1 MLISSFDN
9 ININSL
15 RNFVTV
21 AEVGNITKAAEEVY
35 LTQPSL
41 SRQLVQLENTFE
53 VQLFYRTREGVK
65 LTAEGEIVYK
75 QCRNLLNAY
84 DEFSST
90 ILSLKGTISGT
101 LNIAHQKN
109 LATLILHIHKAFLR
123 TYPNVTIS
131 NYRQG
136 RKSYLD
142 LLMNGRL
149 HAAYLPS
156 LELAQAPEQLKSIPI
171 ITKRNMLL
179 VSIDNPIA
187 RRERVHIS
195 ELAGEYFVLPNK
207 QTAPHLLQQIL
218 DTCEANGFTPH
229 AVGYADN
236 YVDYE
241 MDIVRYD
248 AVSIHP
254 FMHNVEDSHLVKYVI
269 LDGFPEDYPI
279 SLVWNS
285 TSTHPLLPLYIDAV
299 KEFTRQH
306 EDLIHSLVLPRAF

>member
-21 AEVGNITKAAEEVY
+21 AEIGNITKAAEEVY

-53 VQLFYRTREGVK
+53 EKLFSRSRDGVK

-75 QCRNLLNAY
+75 QCRNLLHAY
-84 DEFSST
+84 DEFAST
-90 ILSLKGTISGT
+90 ILGLKGAVSGT
-101 LNIAHQKN
+101 LTIAHQKN
-109 LATLILHIHKAFLR
+109 LATLILHIHKTFLKS
-123 TYPNVTIS
+123 YPNVNIS

-136 RKSYLD
+136 RQNYLD
-142 LLMNGRL
+142 LLLSGRL
-149 HAAYLPS
+149 DAAYLPT
-156 LELAQAPEQLKSIPI
+156 LELTHAPDQLKSFPI

-179 VSIDNPIA
+179 VSVDNPIA
-187 RRERVHIS
+187 KRDRIHLA
-195 ELAGEYFVLPNK
+195 ELANEPFVLPNK
-207 QTAPHLLQQIL
+207 QTAPNLLKQII

-241 MDIVRYD
+241 MDIVRFD

-254 FMHNVEDSHLVKYVI
+254 FMHNVEDSHLVKYVA
-269 LDGFPEDYPI
+269 LDGFPEEYPI

-285 TSTHPLLPLYIDAV
+285 ASTHPLLSLYVDAV
-299 KEFTRQH
+299 RDFVRQH
-306 EDLIHSLVLPRAF
+306 DALIQSLVLPRPL